1 MNSAKYTLTIGLLVV
16 VGGTAALAGRTSEP
30 SSHVPAVAPVVVEV
44 EAGGILLPEYG
55 VYIPRAD
62 AISSAAQL

>member
-16 VGGTAALAGRTSEP
+16 VGGTAALAGRTPAP

-44 EAGGILLPEYG
+44 EAAGILLPEYG
-55 VYIPRAD
+55 VYIPLPDEIA
-62 AISSAAQL
+62 SAAQL